1 MLGRGGGA
9 GDGQNAHGVVVA
21 LPQGVVDVIGPV
33 ETPDVGDRGYQA
45 KDGREDD
52 DGDDGDKTVTDR
64 LEVLVAGDRVEKGL
78 ALFDDGDEL
87 LHAKLLRVGGLA
99 TMVAFGVWLPKC

>member
-1 MLGRGGGA
+1 MLGRGGSA
-9 GDGQNAHGVVVA
+9 GDGQDAHGVVVA

-45 KDGREDD
+45 EDGREDD
-52 DGDDGDKTVTDR
+52 DGDDGDKAVADR

-87 LHAKLLRVGGLA
+87 LHAMLLRVGGLA
-99 TMVAFGVWLPKC
+99 TMVAVGVRLPKC

>member
-9 GDGQNAHGVVVA
+9 GDGQDAHGVVVA

-52 DGDDGDKTVTDR
+52 LLKIRLLSDGKE
-64 LEVLVAGDRVEKGL
+64 LAEHNMLVG
-78 ALFDDGDEL
+78 
-87 LHAKLLRVGGLA
+87 
-99 TMVAFGVWLPKC
+99 FGQKMISVKSVNSIQ